1 MSKFLTDEELYAL
14 IEKVHAHS
22 EVMHEL
28 GSEQETEE
36 SGQILSALCE
46 LKQYR
51 IITTQEV

>member
-1 MSKFLTDEELYAL
+1 MSKLPTDEELYAL
-14 IEKVHAHS
+14 TEKVHAHS

-28 GSEQETEE
+28 GSKQEAEE

-51 IITTQEV
+51 ITDLTQQ